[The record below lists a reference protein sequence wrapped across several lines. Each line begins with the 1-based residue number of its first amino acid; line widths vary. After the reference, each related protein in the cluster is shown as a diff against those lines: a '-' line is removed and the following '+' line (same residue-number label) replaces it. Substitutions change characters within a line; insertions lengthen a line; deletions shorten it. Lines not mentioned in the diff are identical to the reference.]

1 MPVLLREVIQGSKP
15 GDTFIRLA
23 VHNQP
28 PALPQR
34 RTGTQPKPSATTESG
49 SQRPRSRRKADAGR
63 DN

>member
-1 MPVLLREVIQGSKP
+1 MPVLLRQVIQGSKP

-28 PALPQR
+28 PALPER
-34 RTGTQPKPSATTESG
+34 RTGTQPSATTEGG

-63 DN
+63 HN